1 MTKMNEKDK
10 ARIKGRGNET
20 VSVRLN
26 GEAEL
31 ALKNGLE
38 QTGLSRASY
47 VRMAIIEKAE
57 RDKKCK

>member
-1 MTKMNEKDK
+1 MPNKKPVLPPRNK
-10 ARIKGRGNET
+10 NNL

-31 ALKNGLE
+31 ALKNGLK
-38 QTGLSRASY
+38 QTGLTRASY
-47 VRMAIIEKAE
+47 LRMAVIEKAE

>member
-1 MTKMNEKDK
+1 MNEKDK

>member
-1 MTKMNEKDK
+1 MNATDK

-26 GEAEL
+26 GETEL
-31 ALKNGLE
+31 ALKAGLV

-57 RDKKCK
+57 RDKRCK

>member
-1 MTKMNEKDK
+1 MNEKDK

-31 ALKNGLE
+31 ALNNGLE

-57 RDKKCK
+57 RDKRCK

>member
-1 MTKMNEKDK
+1 MNEADRMK
-10 ARIKGRGNET
+10 IKGRGNLSVT
-20 VSVRLN
+20 VRLN

-38 QTGLSRASY
+38 QTGLTRASY
-47 VRMAIIEKAE
+47 VRMAIIEKSE